1 MIFFFLVACSKCF
14 ACSKCVGTEGHISHG
29 LGHLVDRDNAVV
41 EDKGVVHLPY
51 SLEAISDQLSLCK
64 MALEPGFMVMWGR
77 VHWIRAQRSRS
88 LQIDLVVR
96 SVR

>member
-1 MIFFFLVACSKCF
+1 MINLSCV

-64 MALEPGFMVMWGR
+64 MALEAWLYGYVETCP
-77 VHWIRAQRSRS
+77 
-88 LQIDLVVR
+88 LD
-96 SVR
+96 